1 MALSP
6 KTQKIVRG
14 VVDYGGVAAF
24 LVGYL
29 VHRDLVL
36 ATWWLVAGSA
46 AALVGVGVAART
58 ARPVPTAA

>member
-36 ATWWLVAGSA
+36 EKIARREGGA
-46 AALVGVGVAART
+46 A
-58 ARPVPTAA
+58 